1 MIRLYPAYNYIGK
14 LKWLTVTKTLIYL
27 DVTLITDVK
36 GFVLQAL
43 SAGYQAEQI
52 FELIN
57 LPFKKEASAQ
67 KNGVVVFSGT
77 F

>member
-1 MIRLYPAYNYIGK
+1 VR
-14 LKWLTVTKTLIYL
+14 KTLIYL
-27 DVTLITDVK
+27 NVTLITDVK

-57 LPFKKEASAQ
+57 LPFRIEASA
-67 KNGVVVFSGT
+67 
-77 F
+77 

>member
-1 MIRLYPAYNYIGK
+1 
-14 LKWLTVTKTLIYL
+14 VTKTLIYL

-36 GFVLQAL
+36 SYILQTL

-57 LPFKKEASAQ
+57 LPFRKEASAQ
-67 KNGVVVFSGT
+67 RKVW
-77 F
+77 